1 MLTLLK
7 ELFLRVEATLCKD
20 SCPMSGCEA
29 DEAEADPLEV
39 WCGSTATW
47 LMGTF
52 VLTLN
57 TERKGPF

>member
-1 MLTLLK
+1 
-7 ELFLRVEATLCKD
+7 
-20 SCPMSGCEA
+20 MSGCEA

-52 VLTLN
+52 VLTLKYK
-57 TERKGPF
+57 TDSD